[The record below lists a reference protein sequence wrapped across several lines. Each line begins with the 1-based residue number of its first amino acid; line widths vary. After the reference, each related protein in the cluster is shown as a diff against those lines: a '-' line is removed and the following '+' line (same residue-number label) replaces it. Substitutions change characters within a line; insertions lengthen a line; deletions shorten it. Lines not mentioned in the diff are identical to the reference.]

1 VIKVGNKIHAEEMKI
16 EEVLTGNS
24 EYYKIPDYQ
33 RRFSWKREQ
42 LEDFWFDL
50 NSLEADEEHFLG
62 SIVVITGA
70 HNIGFNE
77 LELVDGQQ
85 RLTTIMLLLKNIQKK
100 FKDNQEY
107 NEMAKMI
114 NANYL
119 FTKNKKAKRRIQL
132 ELGKL
137 DHSDYENIMNDN
149 MKSIDNQNLINAYK
163 FFEEKLSK
171 MTEKEIEEVYDKLLE
186 QILVVLIQAQN
197 EKSAFRL
204 FETLNDRGLEL
215 SAIDLMKNYLL
226 KVANNNEDVDTDL
239 IKENWENIILNI
251 QDVNRKVRFFRH
263 YIMSSEPVTNSKI
276 TQRRVYDRFK
286 EIINEDLADYN
297 LTIEDYIKNME
308 EKSELYRNIN
318 NANIGDDFFT
328 KNQRTIINDHLN
340 NFNAIGALPARTLL
354 LKAFDQTLKKEL
366 SVQDLTSILEYIET
380 FSIRRIV
387 GQLATGE
394 LDTIYNYLAVNAFSE
409 DNPELFI
416 KNYFKKNM
424 PSDSEFENNFKERD
438 FRNNDQTKYILDT
451 FEKKH
456 FMKNAAGKSIKERSE
471 VHIEH
476 IAPTSSFTAKK
487 YKKWADYLDVDKAE
501 FENLKTRIGN
511 LTLLEYKLNIRASNK
526 PFKQKKE
533 RYDESSFKMT
543 EEIIKNYSE
552 WKSNSILQR
561 SEELSKIAVDIWS
574 L

>member
-1 VIKVGNKIHAEEMKI
+1 MGNKIHAEEMKI

-33 RRFSWKREQ
+33 RRFSWKKEQ

-85 RLTTIMLLLKNIQKK
+85 RLTTIMLLLKNIENK
-100 FKDNQEY
+100 FNDNQEY
-107 NEMAKMI
+107 TEMAEMI
-114 NANYL
+114 KNNYL
-119 FTKNKKAKRRIQL
+119 YTKNKKAKKRIQL

-137 DHSDYENIMNDN
+137 DHSDYINIMSGNIKN
-149 MKSIDNQNLINAYK
+149 IDNLNLINAYN
-163 FFEEKLSK
+163 FFEEKLFE

-186 QILVVLIQAQN
+186 QVLVVLIQAQN

-226 KVANNNEDVDTDL
+226 KVANNNDNLNTDL

-251 QDVNRKVRFFRH
+251 QEVSRKVRFFRH
-263 YIMSSEPVTNSKI
+263 YIMSSEPKTRSKI

-286 EIINEDLADYN
+286 EIINEDLKKTN
-297 LTIEDYIKNME
+297 LSISDYIKDME

-318 NANIGDDFFT
+318 NANIGDDYFT
-328 KNQRTIINDHLN
+328 KNQRTIINEHLN
-340 NFNAIGALPARTLL
+340 NLNSIGALPARTLL
-354 LKAFDQTLKKEL
+354 LKAFDNTLKKEL
-366 SVQDLTSILEYIET
+366 SVQDLISILNYIET

-394 LDTIYNYLAVNAFSE
+394 LDTIYNYLAVNAFEE
-409 DNPELFI
+409 DDPKLFI
-416 KNYFKKNM
+416 KEYFKKNM
-424 PSDSEFENNFKERD
+424 PSNLEFENNFEERD

-451 FEKKH
+451 FEKKY

-487 YKKWADYLDVDKAE
+487 YKKWADYLDVDKTE
-501 FENLKTRIGN
+501 FENLKTKIGN
-511 LTLLEYKLNIRASNK
+511 LTLLEYKLNIKASNK
-526 PFKQKKE
+526 PFLQKKK

-543 EEIIKNYSE
+543 EKIIENYSE
-552 WKSNSILQR
+552 WKSADILKR
-561 SEELSKIAVDIWS
+561 TKGLSKIAVNIWS

>member
-1 VIKVGNKIHAEEMKI
+1 LGNKIHAEEMKI

-33 RRFSWKREQ
+33 RRFSWKKEQ

-85 RLTTIMLLLKNIQKK
+85 RLTTIMLLLKNIENK
-100 FKDNQEY
+100 FNDNQEY
-107 NEMAKMI
+107 TEMAEMI
-114 NANYL
+114 NNNYL

-137 DHSDYENIMNDN
+137 DHSDYKDIMSGNIKNVDN
-149 MKSIDNQNLINAYK
+149 LNLINAYN
-163 FFEEKLSK
+163 FFEERLFE

-186 QILVVLIQAQN
+186 QVLVVLIQAQN

-226 KVANNNEDVDTDL
+226 KVVNNNDNLNTDL

-251 QDVNRKVRFFRH
+251 QEVSRKVRFFRH
-263 YIMSSEPVTNSKI
+263 YIMSSEPKTRSKI

-286 EIINEDLADYN
+286 EIINEDLKKTN
-297 LTIEDYIKNME
+297 LSISDYIKDME

-318 NANIGDDFFT
+318 NANIGDDYFT
-328 KNQRTIINDHLN
+328 KNQRTIINEHLN
-340 NFNAIGALPARTLL
+340 NLNSIGALPARTLL
-354 LKAFDQTLKKEL
+354 LKAFDNTLKKEF
-366 SVQDLTSILEYIET
+366 SVQDLISILNYIET

-394 LDTIYNYLAVNAFSE
+394 LDTIYNYLAVNAFEE
-409 DNPELFI
+409 DDPKLFI
-416 KNYFKKNM
+416 KEYFKKNM
-424 PSDSEFENNFKERD
+424 PSNLEFENNFEERD

-451 FEKKH
+451 FEKKY

-487 YKKWADYLDVDKAE
+487 YKKWADYLDVDKTE

-511 LTLLEYKLNIRASNK
+511 LTLLEYKLNIKASNK
-526 PFKQKKE
+526 PFLQKKK

-543 EEIIKNYSE
+543 EKIIENYSE
-552 WKSNSILQR
+552 WKSADILKR
-561 SEELSKIAVDIWS
+561 TKGLSKIAVNIWS

>member
-1 VIKVGNKIHAEEMKI
+1 MGNKIHAEEMKI

-33 RRFSWKREQ
+33 RRFSWKKEQ

-85 RLTTIMLLLKNIQKK
+85 RLTTIMLLLKNIENK
-100 FKDNQEY
+100 FNDNQEY
-107 NEMAKMI
+107 TEMAEMI
-114 NANYL
+114 NNNYL

-137 DHSDYENIMNDN
+137 DHSDYKDIMSGNIKNVDN
-149 MKSIDNQNLINAYK
+149 LNLINAYN
-163 FFEEKLSK
+163 FFEERLFE

-186 QILVVLIQAQN
+186 QVLVVLIQAQN

-226 KVANNNEDVDTDL
+226 KVVNNNDNLNTDL

-251 QDVNRKVRFFRH
+251 QEVSRKVRFFRH
-263 YIMSSEPVTNSKI
+263 YIMSSEPKTRSKI

-286 EIINEDLADYN
+286 EIINEDLKKTN
-297 LTIEDYIKNME
+297 LSISDYIKDME

-318 NANIGDDFFT
+318 NANIGDDYFT
-328 KNQRTIINDHLN
+328 KNQRTIINEHLN
-340 NFNAIGALPARTLL
+340 NLNSIGALPARTLL
-354 LKAFDQTLKKEL
+354 LKAFDNTLKKEL
-366 SVQDLTSILEYIET
+366 SVQDLISILNYIET

-394 LDTIYNYLAVNAFSE
+394 LDTIYNYLAVNAFEE
-409 DNPELFI
+409 DDPKLFI
-416 KNYFKKNM
+416 KEYFKKNM
-424 PSDSEFENNFKERD
+424 PSNLEFENNFEERD

-451 FEKKH
+451 FEKKY

-487 YKKWADYLDVDKAE
+487 YKKWADYLDIDKTE

-511 LTLLEYKLNIRASNK
+511 LTLLEYKLNIKASNK
-526 PFKQKKE
+526 PFLQKKK

-543 EEIIKNYSE
+543 EKIIENYSE
-552 WKSNSILQR
+552 WKSADILKR
-561 SEELSKIAVDIWS
+561 TKGLSKIAVNIWS